1 MVLRKWINCQTAH
14 QRRGRAWHNG
24 RNLSLSVLCASGL
37 CGQILTW
44 DIHVQNSQWTFSHD
58 HMWRSSYM
66 SISVNVAQTVWRI
79 HIKALHD
86 SLCYCSF
93 NWHAW
98 CCAFIFI
105 LPWWLC
111 VCAQILF
118 YLVLFLKCIY
128 DLSTHCL
135 ILDTLWHFNRY
146 ILVKWKLVRSLPCA
160 ENVRDSDVSLS
171 Y

>member
-86 SLCYCSF
+86 SLCHCSF

-98 CCAFIFI
+98 CCALFLFY
-105 LPWWLC
+105 LDDC
-111 VCAQILF
+111 VCARKSYFIWF
-118 YLVLFLKCIY
+118 CFSNVFMTFLHIAWSWT
-128 DLSTHCL
+128 LSGTL
-135 ILDTLWHFNRY
+135 TDTF
-146 ILVKWKLVRSLPCA
+146 
-160 ENVRDSDVSLS
+160 
-171 Y
+171 

>member
-24 RNLSLSVLCASGL
+24 RNFSVGSVCLWTLWPDTDVGYY
-37 CGQILTW
+37 
-44 DIHVQNSQWTFSHD
+44 VQNSQWTFSHD

-86 SLCYCSF
+86 SLCHCSF

-98 CCAFIFI
+98 CCALFLFY
-105 LPWWLC
+105 LDDC
-111 VCAQILF
+111 VCARKSYFIWF
-118 YLVLFLKCIY
+118 CFSNVFMTFLHIAW
-128 DLSTHCL
+128 SW
-135 ILDTLWHFNRY
+135 TLCGTLTGTF
-146 ILVKWKLVRSLPCA
+146 
-160 ENVRDSDVSLS
+160 
-171 Y
+171 